1 MGSHQGATAT
11 VEAGAP
17 DLQTR
22 ATYRMLLLRGL
33 APTEAANLTAY
44 LCGIAVG
51 GTHWSIG
58 EVNRVLFLRR
68 LARAGRWGSD
78 DGTPAPALRPAA

>member
-1 MGSHQGATAT
+1 MGSHQAATAT
-11 VEAGAP
+11 VEAGGP

-22 ATYRMLLLRGL
+22 ATYRMLLARGL

-68 LARAGRWGSD
+68 LARTGRWGCGGAASS
-78 DGTPAPALRPAA
+78 PALRPAA